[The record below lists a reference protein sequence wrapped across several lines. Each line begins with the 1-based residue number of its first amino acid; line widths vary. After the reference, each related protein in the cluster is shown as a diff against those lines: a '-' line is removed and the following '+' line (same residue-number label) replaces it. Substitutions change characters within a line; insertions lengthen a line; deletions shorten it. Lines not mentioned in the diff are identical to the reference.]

1 MTISSLAFANEGAGG
16 GAGGAGGMV
25 KMDSMVINL
34 KGGSYISFTA
44 QLKLK
49 DPADETVLKN
59 FMPVVRFEF
68 IKAMV
73 GQDGTVVRTPEFMT
87 SFAENAVTFVNKA
100 LEGDYIKDVFFTDWM
115 IQ

>member
-1 MTISSLAFANEGAGG
+1 MTISGLAFANEGGG
-16 GAGGAGGMV
+16 GGGGAGGMV

-44 QLKLK
+44 QLKLN
-49 DPADETVLKN
+49 DPADETVLKDY
-59 FMPVVRFEF
+59 MPMVRFEF

-73 GQDGTVVRTPEFMT
+73 GQDGSVVRTPEFMS
-87 SFAENAVTFVNKA
+87 SFADNAVKFINKA
-100 LEGDYIKDVFFTDWM
+100 LHGDYIKDVFFTDWM